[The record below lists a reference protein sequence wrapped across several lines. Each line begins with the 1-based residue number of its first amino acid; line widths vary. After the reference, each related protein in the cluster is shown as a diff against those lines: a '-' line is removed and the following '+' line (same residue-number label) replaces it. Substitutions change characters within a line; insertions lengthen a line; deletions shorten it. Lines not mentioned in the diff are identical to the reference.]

1 LTAPGAA
8 GLIRAPR
15 IPNRGRVAQLVEQR
29 IENPRVVG
37 SIPTPATIFNDNPRM
52 NPEWLGYAAA
62 ALTSASFIP
71 QAVMAIRSR
80 DTRGI
85 SRGMYIIFV
94 IGVALWL
101 AYGTYLDS
109 LPMILANVVTL
120 GLAGTVLA
128 LKLRYG

>member
-1 LTAPGAA
+1 
-8 GLIRAPR
+8 
-15 IPNRGRVAQLVEQR
+15 
-29 IENPRVVG
+29 
-37 SIPTPATIFNDNPRM
+37 M
-52 NPEWLGYAAA
+52 NPEWLGFAAA
-62 ALTSASFIP
+62 VLTTGSFIP
-71 QAVMAIRSR
+71 QAVMTIRSR

-101 AYGTYLDS
+101 AYGIYLDS

-120 GLAGTVLA
+120 CLAGTILA